1 MDFLNTYFFR
11 PMGFGWETSTEDTTQ
26 QTKKRTI
33 EERDKVD
40 AIPLASAFNTVTNT
54 LVEPE
59 HRIKRQKLIH
69 DADQKQAENKEKN
82 ESLCI
87 ELLEDTSDEE
97 IVIKPKKIL
106 PPKLPQP
113 QNIKQLN
120 QALLTLEEYHSQG
133 LIDLDMGDRS
143 FRCLLLPLLN
153 EYYNQSDAWL
163 SDFFIINFIKE
174 KIASSGKGDILIYDF
189 NPDNPGLNSNM
200 LRVAKQNKD
209 KEVNKIIWPI
219 CKGQHFYLIAIDY
232 DVIKNTVYI
241 YALDGFNSKIQQQA
255 YLQKATEFAEMF
267 YPQADC
273 YMKIPQKIF
282 NQGNAMD
289 CAVVACYYA
298 NHFIKKTASEFPQW
312 AYSFS
317 TPKSLHNSQALQPYT
332 PYRKKIAETIFT
344 VGNRML
350 SPITQLQPEEKKIV
364 IELG

>member
-1 MDFLNTYFFR
+1 MDFLNTYFLR
-11 PMGFGWETSTEDTTQ
+11 PMGLGWE
-26 QTKKRTI
+26 TKKRTI
-33 EERDKVD
+33 EERDRVD
-40 AIPLASAFNTVTNT
+40 ATLAVSVLNTITNT

-59 HRIKRQKLIH
+59 HRIKRQKLTH
-69 DADQKQAENKEKN
+69 DAEQKQVENKEKN

-87 ELLEDTSDEE
+87 ELLEDTSEEE

-106 PPKLPQP
+106 PSRLPQP

-120 QALLTLEEYHSQG
+120 QALLTLEEYYSQG
-133 LIDLDMGDRS
+133 LIDLDMGNRS

-153 EYYNQSDAWL
+153 KYYNQSDAWL

-189 NPDNPGLNSNM
+189 TPDNPGLNSNM

-209 KEVNKIIWPI
+209 KGINKVIWPI

-232 DVIKNTVYI
+232 DVTKNTVYI
-241 YALDGFNSKIQQQA
+241 YALDGFNSKIQQQD
-255 YLQKATEFAEMF
+255 YLKKAAEFAAML

-273 YMKIPQKIF
+273 YMQIPQKIF

-317 TPKSLHNSQALQPYT
+317 TPKSIEGINTQQPYT
-332 PYRKKIAETIFT
+332 PYRKKVAEVFFAA
-344 VGNRML
+344 GNRML
-350 SPITQLQPEEKKIV
+350 AETTEEPQEKMV
-364 IELG
+364 IEF